1 MPYKFYECHSH
12 IALDGVSA
20 ANAERRYRDGTD
32 IDHTKE
38 MFAAYKNAG
47 IEFLRDGG
55 DKWDTGARAKWY
67 AEEYGI
73 TFLTPV
79 FPIFK
84 KGNYGGFLGR
94 AYESISDYRA
104 LVQEAAEK
112 GADFIKLMLT
122 GIMDFDRFGV
132 LTGFSIPEDE
142 MRELVNIAH
151 GEGFAVMAHVNGTDP
166 VKSAVDAGVDSV
178 EHGNFADGSAVR
190 ALIDAGCVWVPTL
203 APTWNFVG
211 KGVFPDEV
219 LLKIEEFQT
228 GAIRSAAEQGALIAP
243 GSDAGAA
250 QVPHAQGLLDEAGYL
265 CKVIGERYVD
275 VLLRG
280 QEEIKKRFRRQ

>member
-1 MPYKFYECHSH
+1 MGHRGSGERVCR
-12 IALDGVSA
+12 GVR
-20 ANAERRYRDGTD
+20 NN
-32 IDHTKE
+32 I
-38 MFAAYKNAG
+38 
-47 IEFLRDGG
+47 
-55 DKWDTGARAKWY
+55 
-67 AEEYGI
+67 
-73 TFLTPV
+73 LTPV

-94 AYESISDYRA
+94 AYKSISDYRA

-178 EHGNFADGSAVR
+178 EHGNFADSSAVR

-219 LLKIEEFQT
+219 LLKIEEFRDRGHTQRRRAGRFNRPRKRRRRGS
-228 GAIRSAAEQGALIAP
+228 GAPCSGAF
-243 GSDAGAA
+243 G
-250 QVPHAQGLLDEAGYL
+250 
-265 CKVIGERYVD
+265 
-275 VLLRG
+275 RG
-280 QEEIKKRFRRQ
+280 RISVQSHR